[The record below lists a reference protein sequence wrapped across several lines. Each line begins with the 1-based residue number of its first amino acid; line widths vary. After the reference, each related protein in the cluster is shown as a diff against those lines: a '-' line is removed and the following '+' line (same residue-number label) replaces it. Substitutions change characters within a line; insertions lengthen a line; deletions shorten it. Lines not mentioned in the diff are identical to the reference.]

1 MPHPYDKLTL
11 SNGGTL
17 IFTPCPG
24 TKDTTVAEA
33 VATLKDAGARSL
45 ITLMPEDELARF
57 AAECL
62 PDQCATQGLQWLHLP
77 VEDDHAPD
85 ERFATAFATQKQT
98 LLSLLEQQGTVAI
111 HCRGGSG
118 RTGFMA
124 AILLLEAG
132 MDREEVVRQVQSLR
146 PHALKMPVHL
156 DYLDQTY
163 A

>member
-1 MPHPYDKLTL
+1 MPHPYDKLSL
-11 SNGGTL
+11 ASGATL

-24 TKDTTVAEA
+24 TKDTTLAEA
-33 VATLKDAGARSL
+33 VATLKDAGAQAL

-57 AAECL
+57 AAESL
-62 PDQCATQGLQWLHLP
+62 PDQCAIQGIQWFHLP

-85 ERFATAFATQKQT
+85 ERFATAFTSQKHT

-124 AILLLEAG
+124 AILLLEVG
-132 MDREEVVRQVQSLR
+132 MEREEVVRQVQSLR

-156 DYLDQTY
+156 DYLDQSY
-163 A
+163 S